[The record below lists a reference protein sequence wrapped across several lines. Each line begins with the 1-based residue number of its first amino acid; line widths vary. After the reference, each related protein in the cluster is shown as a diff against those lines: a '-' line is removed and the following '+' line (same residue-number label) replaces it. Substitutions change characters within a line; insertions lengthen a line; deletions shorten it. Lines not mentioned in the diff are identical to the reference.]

1 MKKILGLLA
10 IVVSVLIV
18 SGTISKRAEANKAL
32 FGTGSQ
38 DEREVAKRI
47 SLDILRD
54 RAAQSAIGNVDE
66 FEIQKVEIDELR
78 MAHTRVRQTVGGVPV
93 WGGEAIVHLKSDG
106 TLATVTDD
114 LRENIS
120 VNTTANFSQKEAL
133 RFAENAYAGRAK
145 QTDSPMVDLYVYRG
159 ETRDHLVY
167 RVETPRLDG
176 TRHTSAPVVFIDAHT
191 GEKVFEYDNL
201 QTGTGNSLYSGT
213 VAIDTSQSGSTFYME
228 DLSRKMGTFNMNN
241 TGNTT
246 TGTGGTQSRYSGTDD
261 IWGVSGTGTN
271 TEDAGVDAHWG
282 ARWTYDY
289 FLNVH
294 GRNGINGSG
303 GPGTTAAA
311 ANSGVSLITSR
322 VHFGRNYNNA
332 FWYQNKMTYGDG
344 NGTTFSPLTTVDIAG
359 HEMTHGVTQYSANL
373 TYSSESGALNES
385 MSDVFGSMTELYS
398 RGGVVTGDTWK
409 IGEQSYTP
417 ATSGDALRYMD
428 NPHLAGNGGYTS
440 NDDPDH
446 YTERYTGTADSGGV
460 HINSG
465 IANHAYY
472 LAAAGGTHHLSG
484 VTVIGIGATDAARI
498 WYRALTVYMTSGTN
512 FSAARTAM
520 LNAATDLFG
529 SSSAQYTTI
538 ATTWCAVGVGTCPGG
553 STPTPTPT
561 PTPSGNELIVNG
573 GFEGSASPWVGSGTG
588 YFYTANGNAPHG
600 GTGYIYFGVNNSVT
614 GQSYQ
619 SVSIP
624 STATG
629 TMTFW
634 LNVTSSETT
643 TTTQYDKLFVEVR
656 NTSGTLLSTL
666 ATYSNLNKTTQGS
679 YSQKS
684 FNVAAYK
691 GQTVRIQFR
700 STMDSSITTTFR
712 VDDVSVK

>member
-322 VHFGRNYNNA
+322 VHFGRHYNNA

-484 VTVIGIGATDAARI
+484 VTVTGIGATDAARI

>member
-1 MKKILGLLA
+1 MKKLLGLLTVVVVA
-10 IVVSVLIV
+10 LVVFGIV
-18 SGTISKRAEANKAL
+18 SKRADANKTV
-32 FGTGSQ
+32 FSNGSQ
-38 DEREVAKRI
+38 DDIDLAKQI

-54 RAAQSAIGNVDE
+54 RASRSAIGNPDE
-66 FEIQKVEIDELR
+66 YQIQKVEIDELR
-78 MAHTRVRQTVGGVPV
+78 MAHTRVRQTVGGIPV
-93 WGGEAIVHLKSDG
+93 WEGEAIVHLKSDG
-106 TLATVTDD
+106 TLSTITDS
-114 LRENIS
+114 LKEAVS
-120 VNTTANFSQKEAL
+120 VNTTPNFSEKEAL
-133 RFAENAYAGRAK
+133 RFATSAYSGKAK
-145 QTDSPMVDLYVYRG
+145 ITDSPQIEMFIYRG
-159 ETRDHLVY
+159 GERDHLVY

-176 TRHTSAPVVFIDAHT
+176 SPATSAPVKFIDAQT
-191 GEKVFEYDNL
+191 GDVVFEYDNL
-201 QTGTGNSLYSGT
+201 QTGSGSSLYSGT
-213 VAIDTSQSGSTFYME
+213 VTIDTSNVGTTYYME
-228 DLSRKMGTFNMNN
+228 DLTRKMGTFNMNN
-241 TGNTT
+241 TGSTS

-261 IWGVSGTGTN
+261 IWSATN
-271 TEDAGVDAHWG
+271 ERAGVDAHWG

-311 ANSGVSLITSR
+311 ANSAVSLITSR
-322 VHFGRNYNNA
+322 VHFGSNYNNA

-373 TYSSESGALNES
+373 TYSNESGALNES
-385 MSDVFGSMTELYS
+385 MSDVFGAMTELYS
-398 RGGVVTGDTWK
+398 RGGTVTGDTWK

-465 IANHAYY
+465 IPNHAYY

-484 VTVIGIGATDAARI
+484 VTVTGIGTTDAAKI

-512 FSAARTAM
+512 FAAARTAM

-529 SSSAQYTTI
+529 ASSAQYNTI

-573 GFEGSASPWVGSGTG
+573 GFEASASPWVGSGSG
-588 YFYTANGNAPHG
+588 YFYTAAGNSPHG

-619 SVSIP
+619 TVTIP

-656 NTSGTLLSTL
+656 NTAGTLLSTL
-666 ATYSNLNKTTQGS
+666 ATYSNLNKTTQGN

-684 FNVAAYK
+684 LNVAAYK

-700 STMDSSITTTFR
+700 STMDSSITSTFR

>member
-18 SGTISKRAEANKAL
+18 FGTISKRAEANKAL

-484 VTVIGIGATDAARI
+484 VTVTGIGATDAARI